1 MTTKTS
7 QWFEC
12 KVRYNQMQE
21 TGLLKKVTEQFVVEA
36 LSYTEAEAAI
46 IKEMKPFVSGDF
58 EIAGIKPAAYRDV
71 CFSED
76 TQAGLWFKAKLAFI
90 TIDEKSGK
98 EKRTPMAY
106 LVQATSLDNAVQNIG
121 VAMQGT
127 MIDYAKSSVAETKI
141 LDVFEHR
148 AAAEHKADD
157 LMSSMADELKDRSKS
172 VVEIADKYVRSA
184 TPELRQQLID
194 KLTAMREDG
203 TIPQE

>member
-12 KVRYNQMQE
+12 KVRYDQMQE
-21 TGLLKKVTEQFVVEA
+21 NGLLKKVTEQYVVEA

-46 IKEMKPFVSGDF
+46 IKQMTPYISGDF
-58 EIAGIKPAAYRDV
+58 EITGIKPAAYRDV

-76 TQAGLWFKAKLAFI
+76 TQADRWYKVKVVFI

-98 EKRTPMAY
+98 EKRTPMIY

-141 LDVFEHR
+141 LDIFEHR
-148 AAAEHKADD
+148 A
-157 LMSSMADELKDRSKS
+157 
-172 VVEIADKYVRSA
+172 VE
-184 TPELRQQLID
+184 
-194 KLTAMREDG
+194 
-203 TIPQE
+203 

>member
-21 TGLLKKVTEQFVVEA
+21 TGLQKKVTEQFVVEA

-46 IKEMKPFVSGDF
+46 IKEMKPCVSGDF

-90 TIDEKSGK
+90 TLDEKSGK
-98 EKRTPMAY
+98 EKRTPY
-106 LVQATSLDNAVQNIG
+106 PFLVQATSLDNAVQNIG

-148 AAAEHKADD
+148 AAAEHQADD
-157 LMSSMADELKDRSKS
+157 LMSSMAEELKDRSKS
-172 VVEIADKYVRSA
+172 VEEIADKYVRSA

>member
-1 MTTKTS
+1 MKTRTS

-12 KVRYNQMQE
+12 RVRYEQMQE
-21 TGLLKKVTEQFVVEA
+21 TGLRKKVTEQYVVEA

-46 IKEMKPFVSGDF
+46 IKQITPCISGDF
-58 EIAGIKPAAYRDV
+58 EIIGIKPAAYRDV

-76 TQAGLWFKAKLAFI
+76 AQADRWYKVKVVFI
-90 TIDEKSGK
+90 TLDEKSGK
-98 EKRTPMAY
+98 EKRTPIIY

-148 AAAEHKADD
+148 AE
-157 LMSSMADELKDRSKS
+157 E
-172 VVEIADKYVRSA
+172 
-184 TPELRQQLID
+184 
-194 KLTAMREDG
+194 
-203 TIPQE
+203 

>member
-58 EIAGIKPAAYRDV
+58 EITGIKPAAYRDV

-148 AAAEHKADD
+148 
-157 LMSSMADELKDRSKS
+157 
-172 VVEIADKYVRSA
+172 VE
-184 TPELRQQLID
+184 E
-194 KLTAMREDG
+194 
-203 TIPQE
+203 